1 MKLPVVVFGLLV
13 ALCAVTNVA
22 FLMDEVP
29 FEDVRADNGVLER
42 VYNGHGVPH
51 DRFPSM
57 NHGGD
62 GPTRHTPVL
71 WLGWVFGM
79 LQLAIVVACLMLGVQ
94 RAGAVRLGLGLCGL
108 LLGGLFTMM
117 VLSYRAYLT
126 DATPALFFG
135 LPAPAAWFLYGF
147 WPAELLVVLLYVLLF
162 SRSIVT
168 PDQMRRFE
176 EIVAAR
182 RAATISPSEPGP
194 TGSR

>member
-13 ALCAVTNVA
+13 ALCVVTNLA
-22 FLMDEVP
+22 FLMEEVP
-29 FEDVRADNGVLER
+29 FEDVPADNGALER
-42 VYNGHGVPH
+42 VYTGHGVPH

-62 GPTRHTPVL
+62 GPARHTPVL
-71 WLGWVFGM
+71 WLGWVFGV
-79 LQLAIVVACLMLGVQ
+79 LQLGIIMGCLMLGVK
-94 RAGAVRLGLGLCGL
+94 RDGGVRLGLGVCGL

-117 VLSYRAYLT
+117 VLSYRTYLT

-135 LPAPAAWFLYGF
+135 LPAPTAWFLYGL
-147 WPAELLVVLLYVLLF
+147 WPAEFLVVLLYVALF

-176 EIVAAR
+176 AIVAVR
-182 RAATISPSEPGP
+182 RAAAGHSSPSGP
-194 TGSR
+194 PGSR